1 MQVIKRYTVDEILT
15 QARTIVAPLACEPI
29 WSRDHDR
36 LGFLIRDEKAR
47 RGVRFA
53 PMGLDVLEQDS
64 QLSRVLS
71 GIRSQILKKGF
82 TLSE

>member
-15 QARTIVAPLACEPI
+15 QARTTVAPLACEPI

-47 RGVRFA
+47 RGVR
-53 PMGLDVLEQDS
+53 
-64 QLSRVLS
+64 SRRWGS
-71 GIRSQILKKGF
+71 ICWSRIPNSAE
-82 TLSE
+82 S